1 MTTLTEAPP
10 RPASA
15 WAPSRSRVAMML
27 SCDSFEGFFGGTF
40 GLDRKRYLE
49 EYRND
54 FAWEYGE
61 GLHRLGHEVFLYIL
75 SYGPPALHQVK
86 PGFWVRFLPL
96 PRWLRAADALLYR
109 TRHLPHGMLL
119 RDAVAHAGYRRALD
133 AALAEDRIALFYI
146 QEFWTPRFDILA
158 RHARLP
164 VIGADHGAL
173 RDRRMDRRLRVSMR
187 RAAMLICQIKH
198 GVEEV
203 TKLGGRAVL
212 MPNGVD
218 AALFSPLPAGTVR
231 PKTILA
237 VGRLEEPQKRLS
249 DLIAAMPM
257 LPDFTLTIIGRGRDG
272 ERLQQLADR
281 LGVAPRVH
289 FAGFVADRAVL
300 REHYRSCGVFV
311 STSAWEAMALVMLEA
326 MSCGAPV
333 VGTEIPS
340 FQEILRNGENGYLV
354 PVGAPERLAEAV
366 RAAHENQAK
375 LGAAARE
382 TVLDR
387 YNAAKVYAQLSEVI
401 EAAVAG
407 VEGAG
412 KGR

>member
-1 MTTLTEAPP
+1 VTTLTEAPAATA
-10 RPASA
+10 PATPWS
-15 WAPSRSRVAMML
+15 PSRSRVAMLL
-27 SCDSFEGFFGGTF
+27 SCESFEGFFGGTF
-40 GLDRKRYLE
+40 GLDRRRYLE

-61 GLHRLGHEVFLYIL
+61 GLRQLGHEVFLYIL

-86 PGFWVRFLPL
+86 PGFFVRFLPL
-96 PRWLRAADALLYR
+96 PRWLRAADAPLYR
-109 TRHLPHGMLL
+109 LRHLPHGARL
-119 RDAVAHAGYRRALD
+119 RDMVAHAGYRAPLE
-133 AALAEDRIALFYI
+133 AALAQDRIALFYV

-158 RHARLP
+158 RSIRLP

-173 RDRRMDRRLRVSMR
+173 RDRRMDRRLRVSMP
-187 RAAMLICQIKH
+187 RAAMLICQISH

-203 TKLGGRAVL
+203 TKLGGHARL

-218 AALFSPLPAGTVR
+218 AALFSPPPAGTVR

-237 VGRLEEPQKRLS
+237 VGRLEEPQKRVS
-249 DLIAAMPM
+249 DLIAAMPL
-257 LPDFTLTIIGRGRDG
+257 LPDFTLTIIGRGRDS
-272 ERLQQLADR
+272 EHLQLLADR
-281 LGVAPRVH
+281 LGVAARVH
-289 FAGFVADRAVL
+289 FAGFIGDRAVL

-340 FQEILRNGENGYLV
+340 FQEILRNGENGFLV
-354 PVGAPERLAEAV
+354 PVGAPERLAQAI
-366 RAAHENQAK
+366 RAAHERQAA
-375 LGAAARE
+375 LGAASRE
-382 TVLDR
+382 TVLER

-401 EAAVAG
+401 EAAVKVG
-407 VEGAG
+407 EG
-412 KGR
+412 R